1 MKKIKACIFLLA
13 AIVGAVAVYV
23 GGFVL
28 TEPQNKT
35 VSGWCIGVGAAAF
48 ALGIG
53 KFLDILILSKAQTEE
68 IVRKK
73 NIAVNDERNI
83 RIREKV
89 GWQIS
94 RVVNYVLCALVLV
107 MGLMRMPVAAILMM
121 VGVILLEFI
130 LAVVLSNYYAKRM

>member
-1 MKKIKACIFLLA
+1 MEKIKACISLLA

-28 TEPQNKT
+28 TGPQYKT

-53 KFLDILILSKAQTEE
+53 KFLDVLIFSKAQTAE
-68 IVRKK
+68 IARKK
-73 NIAVNDERNI
+73 NIQVNDERNI